1 MKKIR
6 NLLFIFVFLCVFALI
21 MPNKVNAIGEPEIQ
35 SITVKQGNTVLQKE
49 GNYYV
54 ANGYDKLYFSYE
66 LANVN
71 TYGMGGYIEVYQ
83 EGEEYARSTGWYHV
97 GYESEIYVN
106 FDNEYVTYNINLC
119 DDWDCDPIYDTKTIQ
134 VRFTKVAEMNDDVVY
149 FTKAMQSEE
158 EILFDND
165 RGGFTFNPLR
175 DIKFMIKGENLDP
188 TANYAIRC
196 ANTTMYYLGSD
207 LMNEFNHI
215 GHTCVVSSY
224 QNGTFDL
231 NYELANRGAPVGY
244 KEEESIYYPTL
255 YLDEYDE
262 NVKNFTAT
270 IAYKDYP
277 DETLSRVD
285 DDYWGETWHYLAL
298 NKYFD
303 ASHPIKMH
311 IQGTDYANKNYDVS
325 LTVWNGNTGVYQ
337 IDETVSGYR
346 LNNGYDAVFDAK
358 SNHFDPG
365 TTNGTKYLFRV
376 TIDGVSKQETVEYV
390 YSNMQININ
399 KVVQGRDGE
408 ALPFENGAYVA
419 DGFDSIYVSIG
430 LTNYNPNDEVYI
442 RLGNG
447 TSSYRPTGEYD
458 LDVDSFDAETSEFTI
473 MLCADSDC
481 KGVLNFESFKV
492 KLTHYNQIKNQKVYF
507 YNVRQGGNAVP
518 MTGSGTFTINNQ
530 QIVSMMVKGENV
542 IEDATYTLELGGYGS
557 GKKVSGSE
565 LINGVELTGDPRYSS
580 WMSLD
585 FRIGDVTVKKQ
596 YYDGTKYIREGE
608 DQIDGYYYYF
618 NFEMNNSYNKSYTAT
633 LKYKNYSDNAI
644 EMVDSM
650 YMELYVVNTAYHGAN
665 KPLMYYLKGSGY
677 DNKNYTGHVLVTL
690 EDGSTFYETPPFT
703 VSGNA
708 INSGTTVDLT
718 NLVLPLATDIDEIM
732 RGEFGMPTYTFTFI
746 LDDVTDEKMV
756 QYNGAGAYLSISPEI
771 FFENGKKNLSV
782 FRGFANSGMYDA
794 NVNVFRKYNKI
805 YINFMGYGFDDNTEY
820 DYYVDYGYY
829 TENVDNELTFPNRVT
844 SGKVT
849 GEILNN
855 VGVFV
860 ELNNNKNY
868 QHPSYR
874 FYVKKGN
881 EILGYTSPVI
891 YTTEMA
897 TLSNVMLNSA
907 DRDLYLYT
915 DDYSYIAT
923 KSMPI
928 SISVAGMGFDNS
940 KDYEFEYCVVP
951 IYDTG
956 EYGYYDDVCEEVSF
970 NGKDL
975 NDGMA
980 SIDFDEDD
988 IADDIVGYEFIVSG
1002 EGDDYFGQGYFTI
1015 TFVENKDLLPSLSR
1029 YIIDD
1034 ASDIIRNIRKQTT
1047 VTEFKNSITV
1057 TEGGTIKVFD
1067 KTGTTEVSGQIGT
1080 GMQSR
1085 VIDEYNRNVI
1095 NIGIAVQGDTTGDGN
1110 ISLTDLVKVKFHL
1123 LETEILEDVY
1133 EAAGNVD
1140 GTSGITITDLVQMS
1154 KDVTGIKELD

>member
-97 GYESEIYVN
+97 GYESEIYVD

-149 FTKAMQSEE
+149 FTKAMQSGEE
-158 EILFDND
+158 VLYDNE

-175 DIKFMIKGENLDP
+175 DITFSLKGENLDLS
-188 TANYAIRC
+188 ANYAISC
-196 ANTTMYYLGSD
+196 ADYTAYYLGSE
-207 LMNEFNHI
+207 LMN
-215 GHTCVVSSY
+215 GLDHTCVVS
-224 QNGTFDL
+224 
-231 NYELANRGAPVGY
+231 NYHDNSFYLGYKLVGYSTSVGY
-244 KEEESIYYPTL
+244 KEEYITYPAL
-255 YLDEYDE
+255 YLDEYVESINDY
-262 NVKNFTAT
+262 TAT
-270 IAYKDYP
+270 IAYANYANVA
-277 DETLSRVD
+277 LSKVD
-285 DDYWGETWHYLAL
+285 DDYWGDTWHYLAL
-298 NKYFD
+298 SKYFD
-303 ASHPIKMH
+303 SSKPLKMH
-311 IQGTDYANKNYDVS
+311 LSGTNYENKNYNIS
-325 LTVWNGNTGVYQ
+325 LTVWNGNTRVYKT
-337 IDETVSGYR
+337 DSTVSGNS
-346 LNNGYDAVFDAK
+346 LNNGYDAIF
-358 SNHFDPG
+358 NGFNPG
-365 TTNGTKYLFRV
+365 TTGGVRYLFRV
-376 TIDGVSKQETVEYV
+376 TVDGVSKQEFVEYI
-390 YSNMQININ
+390 YSNMQISIN
-399 KVVQGRDGE
+399 KIVQGRDGE
-408 ALPFENGAYVA
+408 ELPLENGVYVA
-419 DGFDSIYVSIG
+419 DGFDSLYVSIG
-430 LTNYNPNDEVYI
+430 LTNYNPDEDVYI

-447 TSSYRPTGEYD
+447 TSSYRPNGDYD
-458 LDVDSFDAETSEFTI
+458 LDIDNFDAETSEFTI

-481 KGVLNFESFKV
+481 NSVLNFDTFKV

-507 YNVRQGGNAVP
+507 YNVRQGGNTIP
-518 MTGSGTFTINNQ
+518 MTGSGTFTINDKQ
-530 QIVSMMVKGENV
+530 VVSMMVKGENV
-542 IEDATYTLELGGYGS
+542 IEDATYTLELGSYGS
-557 GKKVSGSE
+557 GIQVLGSR
-565 LINGVELTGDPRYSS
+565 LINGVELTGNPQYSDY
-580 WMSLD
+580 MSIN
-585 FRIGDVTVKKQ
+585 FRIGSASLPIT
-596 YYDGTKYIREGE
+596 YYDGTNYITAGV
-608 DQIDGYYYYF
+608 DQIDGWYYYF
-618 NFEMNNSYNKSYTAT
+618 NFDISNTYNKSYTAD
-633 LKYKNYSDNAI
+633 LKYKNYPNNALT
-644 EMVDSM
+644 MDDSM
-650 YMELYVVNTAYHGAN
+650 YLELYVVDTAYHGTN

-677 DNKNYTGHVLVTL
+677 ENKNYTFHVLVTL
-690 EDGSTFYETPPFT
+690 DDGSVFYDRNFT
-703 VSGNA
+703 VGGNA
-708 INSGTTVDLT
+708 INAGTNVELT
-718 NLVLPLATDIDEIM
+718 GLTLPLATNIDEIM
-732 RGEFGMPTYTFTFI
+732 GGEYGMPTYSFTVS
-746 LDDVTDEKMV
+746 LDDVVDEKLV
-756 QYNGAGAYLSISPEI
+756 RYNGAGANLNINPEI
-771 FFENGKKNLSV
+771 FFQNGKKNLSV
-782 FRGFANSGMYDA
+782 FRGFANSGMYDT
-794 NVNVFRKYNKI
+794 NVDVFRKYDKI
-805 YINFMGYGFDDNTEY
+805 YINFMGSGFDENTEY

-829 TENVDNELTFPNRVT
+829 TETDENELTFPNRVT
-844 SGKVT
+844 NGKVT

-881 EILGYTSPVI
+881 EILAFAAPVL
-891 YTTEMA
+891 YTTEKA
-897 TLSNVMLNSA
+897 TLANVMLNTQN
-907 DRDLYLYT
+907 RDLYLYSEE
-915 DDYSYIAT
+915 YSYIAT

-928 SISVAGMGFDNS
+928 DISVAGIGFDDN
-940 KDYEFEYCVVP
+940 KDYEFEYCVMPV
-951 IYDTG
+951 YQNG
-956 EYGYYDDVCEEVSF
+956 EYGYNDDTCKDVSF

-975 NDGMA
+975 NDGNVLINFA
-980 SIDFDEDD
+980 EDD
-988 IADDIVGYEFIVSG
+988 IDDEVVGYVFSVYG

-1015 TFVENKDLLPSLSR
+1015 TFVENKELLPSLSR

-1057 TEGGTIKVFD
+1057 IEGGTIKVFD
-1067 KTGTTEVSGQIGT
+1067 KTGTTEVTGQIGT
-1080 GMQSR
+1080 GMQGR
-1085 VIDEYNRNVI
+1085 VIDEYNRNFI